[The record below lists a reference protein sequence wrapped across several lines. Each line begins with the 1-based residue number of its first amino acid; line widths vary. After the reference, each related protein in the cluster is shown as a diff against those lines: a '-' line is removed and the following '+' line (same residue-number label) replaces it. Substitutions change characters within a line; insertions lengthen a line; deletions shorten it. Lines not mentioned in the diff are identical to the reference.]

1 MRKEFVSPAVAAEPY
16 ELELLRDPETAAAY
30 LNIAVSEDD
39 PVAFLQALRK
49 VTKAMGGVSRIA
61 ELTGLNRQQLY
72 RTLSKNG
79 NPEFRSLQKLLSA
92 TGLGINVVTAEQ
104 KRTKY
109 KVRRKPGN
117 RVQR

>member
-1 MRKEFVSPAVAAEPY
+1 MRKGYVSPAVRAEPY
-16 ELELLRDPETAAAY
+16 ALELLRDPETAAAY
-30 LNIAVSEDD
+30 LNIAASDD
-39 PVAFLQALRK
+39 GPAAFLQALRK

-61 ELTGLNRQQLY
+61 ALAGLNRQQLY
-72 RTLSKNG
+72 RMLSKNG

-104 KRTKY
+104 KRANY